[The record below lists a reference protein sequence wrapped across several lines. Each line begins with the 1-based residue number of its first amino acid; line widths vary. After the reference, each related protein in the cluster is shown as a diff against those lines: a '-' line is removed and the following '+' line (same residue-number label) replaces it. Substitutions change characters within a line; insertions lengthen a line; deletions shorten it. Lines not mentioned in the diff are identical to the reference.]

1 MRAEQGIVV
10 AGPPGIDSAL
20 ERLSASGQIGFP
32 VEPLVIEVGG
42 GHQAGSGAHG
52 GAEPDLPHP
61 APADPIPRHEGVRV
75 LWRRGSAPRGW
86 IHRALAALPDLAWMH
101 SDFVGMDTVP
111 LDELA
116 ARHVVVTNGV
126 GNYSRPMAEWVVLA
140 MLAGAKRLAHF
151 VRQSDAG
158 VWDPTPQLDEL
169 EGSTALF
176 LGLGSVGALAAP
188 MAAALGVQVVGVA
201 RAPRP
206 EPPPGVTRMVAA
218 DRWRTELP
226 GADFVI
232 CALPLTKETAGM
244 IDAAALSA
252 MKPSAWLINVA
263 RGGLV
268 DEEALV
274 KALDAGEIGGA
285 VLDAFVKEPLPPGHP
300 LWGRPNVLVVPHYTW
315 ASPRIMARKDSLF
328 AEQLRA
334 WVEGRPLANQ
344 VDLAAGY

>member
-1 MRAEQGIVV
+1 MRAEQGVVV

-20 ERLSASGQIGFP
+20 QRLSASGHIGFP
-32 VEPLVIEVGG
+32 VQALVIE
-42 GHQAGSGAHG
+42 AGSGPRAGSGPHG
-52 GAEPDLPHP
+52 GAEPSLP
-61 APADPIPRHEGVRV
+61 DPGPSQPVPRHEGVRV
-75 LWRRGSAPRGW
+75 LWRRGPAPRGW
-86 IHRALAALPDLAWMH
+86 IHRAVAALPDLAWMH

-111 LDELA
+111 LEELA

-140 MLAGAKRLAHF
+140 MLAAAKRLAHF

-158 VWDPTPQLDEL
+158 IWDPTPHLDEL

-201 RAPRP
+201 RTPRP
-206 EPPPGVTRMVAA
+206 QPPPGVARLVAR
-218 DRWRTELP
+218 DQWRSELP
-226 GADFVI
+226 RSDFVV
-232 CALPLTKETAGM
+232 CALPLTKQTAGM

-252 MKPSAWLINVA
+252 MKPTAWLINVA
-263 RGGLV
+263 RGGLI
-268 DEEALV
+268 DEDALV
-274 KALDAGEIGGA
+274 KGLDAGEIAGA

-315 ASPRIMARKDSLF
+315 ASPRIMARKDALF
-328 AEQLRA
+328 ADQLRA
-334 WVEGRPLANQ
+334 WVEGRPLANR
-344 VDLAAGY
+344 VDLVAGY